1 VRFHESFWVVVGSAA
16 PVLVLAAVVSVTDAV
31 RQMFDF
37 SRPDDAHRSD
47 WPVGWAI
54 SGRVLSGL
62 QLFAA
67 LVIIVLGAVALNS
80 ALGSILFQRNEE
92 APLPIISG
100 VATILVLLLSVGLLS
115 VAIRLVDRRIKRIVK
130 KAHKQPAGPAQHE
143 DRSA

>member
-1 VRFHESFWVVVGSAA
+1 M
-16 PVLVLAAVVSVTDAV
+16 VLAAVVSVTDAV

-62 QLFAA
+62 QLLAA

-92 APLPIISG
+92 APDPIISG
-100 VATILVLLLSVGLLS
+100 VAIILGLLLSVGLLS
-115 VAIRLVDRRIKRIVK
+115 VAIRLVDRRIKRIAK
-130 KAHKQPAGPAQHE
+130 KARKHPAEPA
-143 DRSA
+143 